1 MTARYTDRTGR
12 PVDGLRELTVLAVTG
27 ITARDI
33 ITSVLRALGDP
44 LAPWLTAFEADTVV
58 FGGSITA
65 AWPLTGPPLSA
76 GLTHHDPRLARLA
89 LSLRDDGED
98 QAMLGAAVLAA
109 RAA

>member
-12 PVDGLRELTVLAVTG
+12 PVDGLRELTVLAVTD

-76 GLTHHDPRLARLA
+76 GLTLHDPRLARLA

-98 QAMLGAAVLAA
+98 QAMLGAAVFAA